1 MLPQESE
8 LNSVKE
14 VYPMQQEDY
23 NAQFE
28 DDHLVELAATE
39 TNEEKTQQYS

>member
-1 MLPQESE
+1 
-8 LNSVKE
+8 
-14 VYPMQQEDY
+14 MQQEDY

-39 TNEEKTQQYS
+39 RNEKKTQQYS